1 MLMENKTLQHLNIG
15 SNTIG
20 DDGVR
25 HVAEGLCQNDIL
37 TELVLRYCEIT
48 TKVTVAITSY

>member
-1 MLMENKTLQHLNIG
+1 MLMENKKLQNLDISGNK
-15 SNTIG
+15 IG

-48 TKVTVAITSY
+48 AKGNCSYN

>member
-1 MLMENKTLQHLNIG
+1 MENKTLQHLNIG

-48 TKVTVAITSY
+48 AKGNCSYN